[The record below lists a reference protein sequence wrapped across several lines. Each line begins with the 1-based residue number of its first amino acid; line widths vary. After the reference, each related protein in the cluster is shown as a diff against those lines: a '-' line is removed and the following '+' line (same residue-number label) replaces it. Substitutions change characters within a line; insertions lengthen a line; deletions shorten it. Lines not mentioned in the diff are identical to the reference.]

1 MTYADV
7 IRFYKEQL
15 NKFDKLGLGKETE
28 HGTVVTERLIENTK
42 NRLNELQFQ
51 SIKKDVDTQV
61 FRAKRKNADIDK
73 IKENIYLIEYNLMRL
88 KEDIGLVWNYVVNAV
103 KVKDW
108 LTRVIVETVITW
120 CRKDKELNV
129 KNLTNQYIKWV
140 GDGGIPTGVMIKPRR
155 LLWAIL
161 MKKWS

>member
-28 HGTVVTERLIENTK
+28 HGTVVTERLIQNTK
-42 NRLNELQFQ
+42 NRLSELQFQ

-88 KEDIGLVWNYVVNAV
+88 KEDIGLV
-103 KVKDW
+103 
-108 LTRVIVETVITW
+108 
-120 CRKDKELNV
+120 
-129 KNLTNQYIKWV
+129 
-140 GDGGIPTGVMIKPRR
+140 
-155 LLWAIL
+155 
-161 MKKWS
+161 

>member
-42 NRLNELQFQ
+42 TRLHELQFKN
-51 SIKKDVDTQV
+51 IKKAVDKQV
-61 FRAKRKNADIDK
+61 FRAKKKNADVESLK
-73 IKENIYLIEYNLMRL
+73 QQIYILEYNLMRL
-88 KEDIGLVWNYVVNAV
+88 KEDVGLVWNHVVNAV

-108 LTRVIVETVITW
+108 PIRVIVGYVTMQ
-120 CRKDKELNV
+120 CRKDREKNV

-155 LLWAIL
+155 L
-161 MKKWS
+161 

>member
-42 NRLNELQFQ
+42 TRLHELQFKN
-51 SIKKDVDTQV
+51 IKKAVDKQI
-61 FRAKRKNADIDK
+61 FRAKKKNADVESL
-73 IKENIYLIEYNLMRL
+73 KEQIYILEYNLIRL
-88 KEDIGLVWNYVVNAV
+88 KEDVGLVWNHVVNAV

-108 LTRVIVETVITW
+108 PIRVIVETVITW
-120 CRKDKELNV
+120 CRKDRELNV

-155 LLWAIL
+155 L
-161 MKKWS
+161 